1 MRSKQDY
8 EPEVWES
15 DMWNLKS
22 FNYYEKNSNEIQP
35 VKKMTFL
42 PNGAT
47 IFIGSDNLNVRPD
60 AKCYCV

>member
-1 MRSKQDY
+1 MRSRKDY

-15 DMWNLKS
+15 DKWNLKR

-35 VKKMTFL
+35 VRRMTF

-47 IFIGSDNLNVRPD
+47 VIFGSDNISVRPD
-60 AKCYCV
+60 AKCYYV